1 MSKTVPTCRRYRILY
16 LGAVLSAFSV
26 SGGPVFG
33 DENKELEARLE
44 RLEEVNR
51 QQQAQ
56 LEAQREQ
63 LAEQSRLIQQLL
75 GVSGEDGRSLDV
87 SRSPSGEAATA
98 EATPPVTPAHSAV
111 GSPVVA
117 DTSEPAAQSSE
128 GQGAAVAE
136 LRRQQ
141 SAGTSD
147 DVDARATL
155 YDPATSIYDENFVGA
170 WHLPGTTAAMRIG
183 GYVNVTL
190 VNSFNPV
197 LVPDR
202 FIVGS
207 IPPSG
212 LDIPGAESGT
222 TVTANQSRLNYE
234 VRQETSGGQLRAFIE
249 GDFEGEGDTFRLR
262 HAYGQYR
269 SVLVGKTNTAF
280 SDPKVSPEEV
290 DFEGINGMV
299 LLRQSQ
305 LRFFPKL
312 NSDLNLVVSLED
324 TATDVQNGT
333 GVSGNFPDTVLKL
346 NRLPLGRLGSWNY
359 QVAFIARDL
368 ESTGGADGAQIEG
381 NPAFNS
387 STSGWGFTTS
397 GQLPVTRW
405 GDDDFFSWQ
414 VTYGKGIGRYINDL
428 GTIGGGDAVI
438 DPATG
443 QLHALPVWAGFL
455 SYTHTLDPSWSRLL
469 SNYPGIWRSTFTF
482 SWVDINNFEFEEP
495 LSYNTTYR
503 ASGNLLYYPTQKVR
517 LGFEFMWGK
526 RINKDDSEGTAT
538 QLQMSARY
546 SF

>member
-1 MSKTVPTCRRYRILY
+1 MSKIVPHKCQARS
-16 LGAVLSAFSV
+16 LGLGVLLSALWV
-26 SGGPVFG
+26 GGSPVFAAD
-33 DENKELEARLE
+33 DEELEARLE

-63 LAEQSRLIQQLL
+63 LAEQSRLIQQLM
-75 GVSGEDGRSLDV
+75 GVAGGPQDRVDATVNTPEPV
-87 SRSPSGEAATA
+87 PTPSA
-98 EATPPVTPAHSAV
+98 P
-111 GSPVVA
+111 GSPQLANVGEPV
-117 DTSEPAAQSSE
+117 DTQSE
-128 GQGAAVAE
+128 GKSAAEAE

-141 SAGTSD
+141 TAGTSD

-155 YDPATSIYDENFVGA
+155 YDPASSIYDEDFVGA

-183 GYVNVTL
+183 GFVNVTL
-190 VNSFNPV
+190 VNSFDPV

-212 LDIPGAESGT
+212 SNVPGAESGT
-222 TVTANQSRLNYE
+222 TVTAAQTRLNYE

-269 SVLVGKTNTAF
+269 SVLVGKTSTAF
-280 SDPKVSPEEV
+280 SNPKISPEEV

-312 NSDLNLVVSLED
+312 NSDLKLVVSLEN
-324 TATDVQNGT
+324 TATDVQNGV
-333 GVSGNFPDTVLKL
+333 GSPGNFADTVFKL
-346 NRLPLGRLGSWNY
+346 NKIPLGKLGAWDY
-359 QVAFIARDL
+359 EVAFIVRDL
-368 ESTGGADGAQIEG
+368 EATGGVGGMQTDGEASII
-381 NPAFNS
+381 S
-387 STSGWGFTTS
+387 STTGWGITTS
-397 GQLPVTRW
+397 GQAPLTAW
-405 GDDDFFSWQ
+405 NEQDFISWQ

-428 GTIGGGDAVI
+428 GTVGGGDAVI
-438 DPATG
+438 DPQG
-443 QLHALPVWAGFL
+443 QLRALPVLAGFL
-455 SYTHTLDPSWSRLL
+455 SYTHTIDTSWSRFLRD
-469 SNYPGIWRSTFTF
+469 YPGILRSTFTL
-482 SWVDINNFEFEEP
+482 SWVDINNFEFQDP
-495 LSYNTTYR
+495 SSYNHTLR
-503 ASGNLLYYPTQKVR
+503 ASANLLYYPTQKVR

-526 RINKDDSEGTAT
+526 RTNKDDSEGTAT
-538 QLQMSARY
+538 QMQISARY